1 MDQFKLHQCR
11 RLNFKIHGNQKPKNE
26 GKKSVKNVTLY
37 FTIQIITYYIK
48 MYFKTIAHFVV
59 F

>member
-1 MDQFKLHQCR
+1 MDQFKLHKSR

-37 FTIQIITYYIK
+37 FTIQIIT
-48 MYFKTIAHFVV
+48 
-59 F
+59 